1 MVPTTPVVCAPSG
14 RQLRCARM
22 RGSSLGESGPL
33 RFALLIPARNE
44 AEALPTLLGR
54 VRGVAGDDL
63 MDVVVVDNG
72 STDAT
77 SEVAEAGGAM
87 VVSEP
92 RPGYGQACQRGI
104 EALARTG
111 PPDVL
116 VFLDADDFEAP
127 AQLDRLLAPLR
138 DDRVDLVVG
147 ERVAA
152 AGEGVRWHARLGN
165 RLVLG
170 LMRGLYGHAPRDMG
184 PFRAIRWKALERL
197 DLDDPN
203 YGWYVQMQV
212 RAARAHLRTVGV
224 PVEFERRSLGR
235 SKVSGSMRGSM
246 DAGLV
251 MLRTLVVE
259 VLRRPSDRPW

>member
-1 MVPTTPVVCAPSG
+1 
-14 RQLRCARM
+14 LRYAI
-22 RGSSLGESGPL
+22 
-33 RFALLIPARNE
+33 LIPARNE

-54 VRGVAGDDL
+54 VHAVAGDDL
-63 MDVVVVDNG
+63 MGVVVVDNG

-77 SEVAEAGGAM
+77 SEVAEAAGAM

-104 EALARTG
+104 RTLAGTG

-152 AGEGVRWHARLGN
+152 PGEGVRRHARLGN
-165 RLVLG
+165 RFVLG
-170 LMRGLYGHAPRDMG
+170 IMRGLYGNAPHDMG
-184 PFRAIRWKALERL
+184 PFRAIRWKALEHL
-197 DLDDPN
+197 DLDDPD

-212 RAARAHLRTVGV
+212 RAARAHLRTVGL
-224 PVEFERRSLGR
+224 PVEFERRSMGR
-235 SKVSGSMRGSM
+235 SKVSGSIRGSLG
-246 DAGLV
+246 AGLV

-259 VLRRPSDRPW
+259 VLRGTRDRPW